1 MVPIIVEREWT
12 TFPDVRLYHSFEGQT
27 NSDETAVT
35 EPATREP
42 LLSAE
47 FLRKLEQLELVA
59 RKVRAGRMKGDR
71 LSKRKGRGSEF
82 ADFRQYVSGDD
93 LRFLDWGLYARLER
107 LFLRLFLEEEDLH
120 VHLLIDLSASMDYGT
135 PAKLLYAKQVAAA
148 LGFIGLVNLDRV
160 AVVGFAQNVAPRAL
174 VFRGRPSLPRL
185 LGFIDRLDAVG
196 PGDFNSAV
204 RAVSHTLSG
213 RGVVILLSDFL
224 DKNGVTDGLRYLAAR
239 NLDVCAIQVLAQE
252 EIEPA
257 FTGDLKL
264 TDLEDGDEAEV
275 TITAPLLDRYRK
287 AVATFR
293 ADLNDQCNRR
303 GMTFLTT
310 SNQLPFERLV
320 LTVLRARGLVR

>member
-1 MVPIIVEREWT
+1 M
-12 TFPDVRLYHSFEGQT
+12 
-27 NSDETAVT
+27 T
-35 EPATREP
+35 EPTTREP
-42 LLSAE
+42 FLSAE
-47 FLRKLEQLELVA
+47 FLRKLEQLELVS
-59 RKVRAGRMKGDR
+59 RKSRAGRMKGDR

-93 LRFLDWGLYARLER
+93 LRFLDWGLFARLER

-120 VHLLIDLSASMDYGT
+120 VHLLIDLSASMEYGF
-135 PAKLLYAKQVAAA
+135 PSKLLYAKQVAAA

-160 AVVGFAQNVAPRAL
+160 AVIGLADGVTTRSP

-185 LGFIDRLDAVG
+185 LSFIDRLEAAG
-196 PGDFNSAV
+196 RGDFNRAV
-204 RAVSHTLSG
+204 RAASYTLGG
-213 RGVVILLSDFL
+213 RGVVVILSDFL

-252 EIEPA
+252 EIEPG

-275 TITAPLLDRYRK
+275 TITAPLLDRYRT
-287 AVATFR
+287 ALAAFR
-293 ADLNDQCNRR
+293 ADLNDQCSRR
-303 GMTFLTT
+303 GVTFLTT